1 MTPDPSGFF
10 NILEKTLSSQ
20 PGRIAVLTFSLP
32 DLFNSSG
39 NDCNSTIVTTR
50 KAFSQWL
57 LLLTMLRFVFF
68 SPVVVDLS
76 SWLIRRLTPWFRAN
90 MTAWLY
96 ENAKKHM
103 SKHSWVYSTYRQD
116 IRSGD
121 FKRAFLTHRSD
132 CRDCRSEKDVQNKW
146 VWQKIKRRNNEGR
159 PGEKRDVVPPQQLL
173 QKQGN

>member
-10 NILEKTLSSQ
+10 NILEKTLSQ
-20 PGRIAVLTFSLP
+20 PRRAGLFTFSLP

-132 CRDCRSEKDVQNKW
+132 CRDCRSEKDVQNK
-146 VWQKIKRRNNEGR
+146 
-159 PGEKRDVVPPQQLL
+159 
-173 QKQGN
+173 